1 MPEIKLELSIN
12 EVNALLALMGD
23 TQAKYGY
30 FPLMQ
35 KVKEQAES
43 QLPKEEPKE

>member
-1 MPEIKLELSIN
+1 MPEIKLELSVN

-35 KVKEQAES
+35 KVKQQAED
-43 QLPKEEPKE
+43 QLPKETPAE

>member
-1 MPEIKLELSIN
+1 MPEIKLELTIN

-23 TQAKYGY
+23 TQAKFGY

-35 KVKEQAES
+35 KVKAQAEE